1 VLEYLDAK
9 FIFQQIPQSSCKGKL
24 LSLGGAL
31 VQISSALFSL
41 PMFMISFF
49 DIPRGVLI

>member
-41 PMFMISFF
+41 PAVFSAFACQPLF
-49 DIPRGVLI
+49 

>member
-1 VLEYLDAK
+1 MPNSFSNKSHKVAAK
-9 FIFQQIPQSSCKGKL
+9 QKL

-41 PMFMISFF
+41 PAVFSAFACQPLF
-49 DIPRGVLI
+49 